1 MKTTKQWFQA
11 WSNEYDKTLGKIGR
25 HHRMLDLAVKMSKV
39 KKGDR
44 VLDIGCGTGLLS
56 LKFLKAADCHVS
68 GIDSSKDMLDIWKRK
83 IKALHLQERV
93 DCKLEDAAKIRSK
106 NNTFDVIAS
115 TVTLHHLKN
124 KQAAINK
131 IYDVLKPGGR
141 FVIGDLDVD
150 TSGKLTGVKRLRHIM
165 DYLKEELTLAL
176 KDGGVV
182 AFSRMYDNGKK
193 HILND
198 GEYCISFKQWAGLC
212 RKAGFKKIQ
221 IRSLRYFKWLKVL
234 KCEK

>member
-1 MKTTKQWFQA
+1 MKTTKQWFQV

-39 KKGDR
+39 KNGSR
-44 VLDIGCGTGLLS
+44 VLDVGCGTGLLS
-56 LKFLKAADCHVS
+56 LKFLKAADCHIM
-68 GIDSSKDMLDIWKRK
+68 GIDSSKDMLNIWKEKIRK
-83 IKALHLQERV
+83 LKLRDRV
-93 DCKLEDAAKIRSK
+93 DIKLEDAARIRFK
-106 NNTFDVIAS
+106 KNTFDVVAS

-124 KQAAINK
+124 KQGAINL

-150 TSGKLTGVKRLRHIM
+150 TSGELTDVKRLRHIM

-176 KDGGVV
+176 KDGGVA

-193 HILND
+193 HILNE
-198 GEYCISFKQWAGLC
+198 GEYCISFKQWADLC
-212 RKAGFKKIQ
+212 RKAGFKRIQ
-221 IRSLRYFKWLKVL
+221 IKTVESFKWLKVL